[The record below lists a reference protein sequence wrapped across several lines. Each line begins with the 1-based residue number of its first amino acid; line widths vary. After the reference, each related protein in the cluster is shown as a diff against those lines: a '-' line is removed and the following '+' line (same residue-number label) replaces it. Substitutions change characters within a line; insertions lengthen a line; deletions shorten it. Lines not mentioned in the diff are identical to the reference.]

1 MKNVAQLLRRHQDS
15 YETKLNTANLVR
27 VIISAKDVPALS
39 GDDIWNLIRLTW
51 ITRSHEHWQILK
63 VPALAQLWKRRSPR
77 RDDLGES
84 IADISLPAGVAHA
97 AMHSTGFVNFRNQ
110 WRNSSRKW
118 CKSNRRALIGII
130 IDAVGL
136 QPNDLHRIRLASKI
150 DNLPQVPPPPGTAGG
165 HAAPFILLTPLI
177 ACLDPQHRFPVINGR
192 EAVRDLLGKLGLRSR
207 SFSEQVAGMVGLVGK
222 FGIEDSF
229 VLDVLAGEIVDV
241 VKKISRLTPASS
253 QPAGKVE
260 VGDGSDLP
268 DFDIEERKALQ
279 KSQTIQYRKRHNEMT
294 NGLRRLCSGWR
305 KLKRE
310 TNPDCCYDVLIE
322 DYNLTGRDLLIEA
335 KPDPDRGSLRVAI
348 GQLFDYSRF
357 LPHKAGTDL
366 AVLTISQPPES
377 YRQLLLDLQISPIWF
392 TDEACESLEGEG
404 KAWDSLKSSLVL
416 FRRSKRKSIG
426 FSD

>member
-1 MKNVAQLLRRHQDS
+1 MKNVAQLLRRHRDW
-15 YETKLNTANLVR
+15 YETELNTANLVQT
-27 VIISAKDVPALS
+27 IISEKQVAALS
-39 GDDIWNLIRLTW
+39 EHDIWNLIRLTW
-51 ITRSHEHWQILK
+51 ITRSDEHWQILK
-63 VPALAQLWKRRSPR
+63 APALAQLWNRQTPR
-77 RDDLGES
+77 THDLGEA
-84 IADISLPAGVAHA
+84 IAAMSLPGGVAHA
-97 AMHSTGFVNFRNQ
+97 AMRSTGFVNFRNQ
-110 WRNSSRKW
+110 WRNSSRNW
-118 CKSNRRALIGII
+118 CKSNRRTLIGII
-130 IDAVGL
+130 ADAVGL

-150 DNLPQVPPPPGTAGG
+150 DNLPPVPPPPGTAGG

-177 ACLDPQHRFPVINGR
+177 ACLDPHRRFPVINGR
-192 EAVRDLLGKLGLRSR
+192 EAVRDLLGGLDLRSR

-229 VLDVLAGEIVDV
+229 VLDVVAGDIVDV
-241 VKKISRLTPASS
+241 VKKVPRLTPAPS
-253 QPAGKVE
+253 QLPGKVE

-268 DFDIEERKALQ
+268 DFDVEERKALQ
-279 KSQTIQYRKRHNEMT
+279 KSQTIQYRNRHNEMT
-294 NGLRRLCSGWR
+294 NGLKRLCSGWR

-366 AVLTISQPPES
+366 AVLTISQPLKS

-416 FRRSKRKSIG
+416 CRRSPGRNS
-426 FSD
+426 